1 MLPSYEQ
8 RARLFKMATPYK
20 NGTTFPPENEEV
32 GRTVRGGGG
41 GRVSGGDT
49 RSRVNLSRIAPLS
62 RGRRNGLPMPQ
73 EGEC

>member
-8 RARLFKMATPYK
+8 RAKLFKMATPYK

-32 GRTVRGGGG
+32 GRTVRG
-41 GRVSGGDT
+41 VSVGDT
-49 RSRVNLSRIAPLS
+49 RSRVNPSRNASLSRA
-62 RGRRNGLPMPQ
+62 RRNGLLLPQ

>member
-32 GRTVRGGGG
+32 GRTVRE

-49 RSRVNLSRIAPLS
+49 RSRVNLSRIASLS